1 MKRNNIWV
9 LGAAAGA
16 LAAFAAGA
24 GQNDRYKIGTPA
36 TAEEIR
42 QRDIS
47 VGPDGSGLPSGRGT
61 VTEGQLVYQI
71 KCANCH
77 GGRGE
82 GVAPYPAL
90 AGGRGTLKDKN
101 PVLTV
106 GSFWPYATTV
116 WDYIHRA
123 MPYQRPGS
131 LTADE
136 TYAVTAYILY
146 LNGIV
151 DEKATLDEKSLA
163 GVKMPN
169 RDGFVGDPRPDV
181 DGKKKDSARRSK

>member
-9 LGAAAGA
+9 LGAAAAA
-16 LAAFAAGA
+16 LAAIAAGA
-24 GQNDRYKIGTPA
+24 AQNDRYKIGRPA
-36 TAEEIR
+36 TPEEIR

-47 VGPDGSGLPSGRGT
+47 VAPDGTGLSAGHGT
-61 VTEGQLVYQI
+61 VAEGRLVYQI

-82 GVAPYPAL
+82 GVAQYPPL
-90 AGGRGTLKDKN
+90 AGGQGTLKDKN

-131 LTADE
+131 LTVDE

-151 DEKATLDEKSLA
+151 DEKARLDEKSLA

-181 DGKKKDSARRSK
+181 GNKKKDTGSESR